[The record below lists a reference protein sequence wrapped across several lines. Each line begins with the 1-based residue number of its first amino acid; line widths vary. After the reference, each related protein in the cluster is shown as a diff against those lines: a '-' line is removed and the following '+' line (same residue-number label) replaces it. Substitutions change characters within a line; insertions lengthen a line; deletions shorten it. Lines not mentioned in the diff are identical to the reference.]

1 MSDTTSQ
8 SDIQDVLASI
18 RRLISENG
26 GQMASV
32 EIRQDNGRLVLGPA
46 QRVDTAPATPVRHD
60 EVSSSVDAA
69 IAELE
74 QAVTSGALQLLSS
87 NPAPDSLDPAPAQEP
102 QGARDSAHR
111 LTLSDPEGHAEPER
125 HQGRDQDAGRSAEP
139 NAAHHFDPEDE
150 ADAALLREIVAD
162 LVRQELQG
170 PLGQKIT
177 RSVRMLVHR
186 EVNRILAARGLE

>member
-1 MSDTTSQ
+1 MT
-8 SDIQDVLASI
+8 A
-18 RRLISENG
+18 
-26 GQMASV
+26 V
-32 EIRQDNGRLVLGPA
+32 EVRQGNDRLVLGPA
-46 QRVDTAPATPVRHD
+46 QRVDVSPKRPDSHEA
-60 EVSSSVDAA
+60 SSSVDAA

-74 QAVTSGALQLLSS
+74 QAVASGALQLLSS
-87 NPAPDSLDPAPAQEP
+87 ETSPESRAPATAQDR
-102 QGARDSAHR
+102 QDAREDTHR
-111 LTLSDPEGHAEPER
+111 LTLSDPTPMSDSRHASA
-125 HQGRDQDAGRSAEP
+125 QGEDPGAPRPDDTT
-139 NAAHHFDPEDE
+139 HHFDPEDE